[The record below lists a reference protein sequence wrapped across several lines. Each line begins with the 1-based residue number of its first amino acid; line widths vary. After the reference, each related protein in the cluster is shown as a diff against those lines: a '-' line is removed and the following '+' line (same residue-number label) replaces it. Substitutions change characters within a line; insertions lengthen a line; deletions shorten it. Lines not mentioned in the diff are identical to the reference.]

1 MFSLQKEAYDVLKES
16 YRRRI
21 AAALQ
26 EKGIGGSGALIFEGD
41 SIEERILTLQ
51 DKKHALAAELIEELG
66 EGRRVFLC
74 EELTL
79 PGEKI
84 SEIRNGGLT
93 DRPVSTRAIILIIK
107 GELLP

>member
-51 DKKHALAAELIEELG
+51 DKKHALAAELIEENPKSMPALG
-66 EGRRVFLC
+66 E
-74 EELTL
+74 EELV
-79 PGEKI
+79 
-84 SEIRNGGLT
+84 GLF
-93 DRPVSTRAIILIIK
+93 R
-107 GELLP
+107 